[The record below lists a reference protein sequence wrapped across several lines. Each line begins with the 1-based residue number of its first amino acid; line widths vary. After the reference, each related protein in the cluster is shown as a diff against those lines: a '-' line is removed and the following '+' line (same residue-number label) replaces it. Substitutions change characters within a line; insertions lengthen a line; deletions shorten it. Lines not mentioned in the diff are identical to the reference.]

1 MGARQAL
8 ARDVTKRERAKQ
20 TNYDKKRSKLKA
32 NRASSSQ
39 QLSFWKK
46 IEHFSDADTQ

>member
-8 ARDVTKRERAKQ
+8 TRAVQKPEQAKQ
-20 TNYDKKRSKLKA
+20 TNYDKKRNKLNA
-32 NRASSSQ
+32 NRALSSQ
-39 QLSFWKK
+39 HLTFWKK